1 MMNSIK
7 VFAPMTVAN
16 LGCGFDVIG
25 MTLDGTGDVLEV
37 AIGEGTGISIENKS
51 DVSLP
56 ADIEKNVIT
65 PAVRAFQAAYKKP
78 ILVNITVLSKILPG
92 SGVGSSAASSAA
104 AVFGLNELTGRPFS
118 GKQLVEFAMD
128 GEKLISGSRHA
139 DNVAPALLGG
149 VVLIRENE
157 PLDLVKLPV
166 PDDFYCSVVHPHIT
180 VTTME
185 GRSVLP
191 QQIPL
196 RDAVT
201 QWGNVGSLVAG
212 LALNDMQLV
221 GRSIKDVVVEPYRK
235 RFIPEY
241 DLLKKTLMNTGALAV
256 NIAGSGP
263 SVFAISENM
272 AAAEKL
278 AGVMKKHFF
287 NLSIEADT
295 YTSKVSS
302 IGSRVLSNN

>member
-1 MMNSIK
+1 MKNSIK

-25 MTLDGTGDVLEV
+25 MALDGTGDVLEV
-37 AIGEGTGISIENKS
+37 AIGEGAEITIENKS
-51 DVSLP
+51 EVSLP
-56 ADIEKNVIT
+56 SDIEKNVIT
-65 PAVRAFQAAYKKP
+65 PAIRAFQAAYKKP
-78 ILVNITVLSKILPG
+78 ISVNIKVLSKILPG

-104 AVFGLNELTGRPFS
+104 AVFGLNELANRPFS

-166 PDDFYCSVVHPHIT
+166 PDNFYCTVVHPHIT

-241 DLLKKTLMNTGALAV
+241 DMLKIALMDAKALAV

-263 SVFAISENM
+263 SVFAISDNTEV
-272 AAAEKL
+272 AQKL
-278 AGVMKKHFF
+278 GNTMMQHFS
-287 NLSIEADT
+287 NLSISANV
-295 YTSKVSS
+295 YTSKVSNTGAR
-302 IGSRVLSNN
+302 IL